1 LPRLIIFHFKF
12 DSHSDTSAAKHD
24 QQSIVIVPAN
34 HPGVTLVRPLSV
46 VRQDSA
52 SRERPIKL
60 TIPFDRFQFGFD
72 DAPEGHYEVIYNNV
86 RIPESNIIGGWG
98 RGFEIIQGRLGPG
111 RIHHW

>member
-1 LPRLIIFHFKF
+1 VILETLFISSWVKGKIPLIATLPRLAETDHLYFKF

-52 SRERPIKL
+52 LRERPIKL
-60 TIPFDRFQFGFD
+60 TIPFDR
-72 DAPEGHYEVIYNNV
+72 I
-86 RIPESNIIGGWG
+86 
-98 RGFEIIQGRLGPG
+98 
-111 RIHHW
+111 